1 MSANYFQCIGKI
13 KVASVLNLLRQV
25 IVLIPM
31 ILILSSLIGLDG
43 IFIAVPIADLTA
55 FLITIFLFIKSIR
68 KIKIN

>member
-1 MSANYFQCIGKI
+1 MKNISKY
-13 KVASVLNLLRQV
+13 KVDKG
-25 IVLIPM
+25 VLIPM